1 MLDNW
6 TCYNCSH
13 SGQGTSSNNYGAAG
27 RNLDFI
33 MNKSQIEGVKPYFKL
48 GDGTETDKITLTR
61 TSVPVA
67 YLNAKVNI
75 ASSNNM
81 TNAMLANRYNEFN
94 PYNRPFIRVA
104 DLSDVYSDEEIA
116 AMTEDERIAKLA
128 ALQATVDAE
137 TAYIKDTMEF
147 HNCVIF
153 IQETDKDTSTH
164 REFADNDW
172 HFYAI
177 GNIGDSKKTDS
188 SRLTDMDDKYVCCVE
203 IMDVEL
209 PLSDFP
215 VNTMYNAMGYKVD
228 EKTEEKIYI
237 WAKNEN
243 LGILYELIDGEYVL
257 TQDTEVDLT
266 KTYYVDILEHDDFSE
281 DFTYGWRY
289 IYEGDD
295 DNENAEV
302 FDYCKQKWIE
312 LYRFITTSTDEEF
325 RAGRQLCSIGLYTL
339 LLLVYHKILYGGQQ
353 SQESVFPLW

>member
-1 MLDNW
+1 
-6 TCYNCSH
+6 
-13 SGQGTSSNNYGAAG
+13 
-27 RNLDFI
+27 
-33 MNKSQIEGVKPYFKL
+33 MNKSQIEGVTPYFKL

-81 TNAMLANRYNEFN
+81 TNAMLANRYNEFK
-94 PYNRPFIRVA
+94 PYNRPFIR
-104 DLSDVYSDEEIA
+104 DEG
-116 AMTEDERIAKLA
+116 
-128 ALQATVDAE
+128 VD
-137 TAYIKDTMEF
+137 TSFIKDTMEF

-153 IQETDKDTSTH
+153 IQETNEDLSTH
-164 REFADNDW
+164 REFADCDT

-177 GNIGDSKKTDS
+177 GNIGDSKKSDKT
-188 SRLTDMDDKYVCCVE
+188 RLTDMNDKYECCVE

-215 VNTMYNAMGYKVD
+215 VDTMYNAMGYKED
-228 EKTEEKIYI
+228 ETTHEKIYT

-243 LGILYELIDGEYVL
+243 LGILYEKIDGEYVL
-257 TQDTEVDLT
+257 TQDTEISLDKV
-266 KTYYVDILEHDDFSE
+266 YYVDILENEDFSE

-289 IYEGDD
+289 LYEGDD
-295 DNENAEV
+295 EEENAEV

-325 RAGRQLCSIGLYTL
+325 KVHIGDYVTIDS
-339 LLLVYHKILYGGQQ
+339 ILYYYLFTTRYCMVDNRAKNLFFHYGKTGEVD
-353 SQESVFPLW
+353 SEGNPIRKWDLTWGYDMDKKLMSI